1 MAAVFQNGCYA
12 IRIIMTFNAKSHR
25 ILVNYT
31 SNYTFLILLDL
42 ILTFK
47 DGLDGPI
54 SIYLLISAILKQIP
68 VRLVTQFKS
77 PKIFIDKYILK
88 C

>member
-1 MAAVFQNGCYA
+1 M
-12 IRIIMTFNAKSHR
+12 
-25 ILVNYT
+25 
-31 SNYTFLILLDL
+31 FLILLNL

-47 DGLDGPI
+47 NGLGGPI
-54 SIYLLISAILKQIP
+54 SIYLHISAILKQIS